1 MDLLKLTG
9 VVYNLTTRGRLIAE
23 ECLDVFYTF
32 FYFIS
37 QPFVTFRIY
46 PPLRPEHFSIYSV
59 TITTLNYIGLC
70 YLISN
75 LR

>member
-9 VVYNLTTRGRLIAE
+9 IVYNLTARGRLITE

-37 QPFVTFRIY
+37 QPFVTFRIH
-46 PPLRPEHFSIYSV
+46 PPLRPEHFSIYIV
-59 TITTLNYIGLC
+59 IITILSYISLC